1 MTRDWMRAATMM
13 NYTAFDVH
21 YAAFARG
28 KERQIEKMAKRA
40 ARRTAKQELKK
51 FER

>member
-13 NYTAFDVH
+13 DYTAFEVH

-28 KERQIEKMAKRA
+28 KKRQIEKMAKRA
-40 ARRTAKQELKK
+40 ARRITKQELKK
-51 FER
+51 IDW